1 MLEEALRSERKKA
14 DGYKELLDLEIAG
27 TKSKLEV
34 KRREC
39 RKRMKD
45 VIEELKLARHELREE
60 AIKAK
65 EEAAQRADEAEMI
78 NEEHKREM
86 AKMRKQMEIQRS

>member
-1 MLEEALRSERKKA
+1 
-14 DGYKELLDLEIAG
+14 
-27 TKSKLEV
+27 
-34 KRREC
+34 
-39 RKRMKD
+39 MKD